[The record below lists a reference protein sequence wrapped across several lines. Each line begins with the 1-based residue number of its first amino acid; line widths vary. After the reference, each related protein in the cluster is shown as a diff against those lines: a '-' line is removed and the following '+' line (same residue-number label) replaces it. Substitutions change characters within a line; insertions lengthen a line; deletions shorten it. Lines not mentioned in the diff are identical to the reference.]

1 MRAVQLPSGS
11 YRVQVMIDGISH
23 SITRPTAEEAL
34 RAAEMLKA
42 GKTEKTLRE
51 CCLDY
56 IELREAV
63 LSASSVRGYKQITKN
78 MLQSIMDVPIAEIT
92 TQAMQRA
99 VNLDL
104 KTHGAKTLQNA
115 VGFVQS
121 VFAEN
126 DIERKKIKLPQIIR
140 NERAFLEPD
149 ELLLF
154 IDSIVGHK
162 WEAGML
168 LMCHGLRASEALN
181 IQRKNITANCIAVRG
196 AAVLNEKEELTR
208 QAMNKNQSSR
218 RDVPV
223 LIPNLL
229 TAVAHMKPDEYVC
242 PANKS
247 QAVHHAINSVC
258 RKLGMPEVGCHG
270 LRHSFC
276 SLCYSLGLSEKTTMA
291 LGGWSDFNTMRK
303 IYTHLS
309 QGKRTAET
317 EKLTD
322 FFTRISHGA
331 SKTRVPMGAEIPL
344 PERTP
349 IGAVMVEAA
358 GIELESIEE
367 GCPSL
372 LADYTVY
379 F

>member
-11 YRVQVMIDGISH
+11 YRVQVMIDGVSH
-23 SITRPTAEEAL
+23 SITRKTAAEAL
-34 RAAEMLKA
+34 REAEMLRK
-42 GKTEKTLRE
+42 GITVKTLRQ
-51 CCLDY
+51 CCLEY

-63 LSASSVRGYKQITKN
+63 LSASTIRGYKQITAN
-78 MLQSIMDVPIAEIT
+78 MMQTIMDSPAAALT
-92 TQAMQRA
+92 TQEFQRA

-104 KTHGAKTLQNA
+104 KTHSPKTMQNA
-115 VGFVQS
+115 VGFIQS
-121 VFAEN
+121 VLADNE
-126 DIERKKIKLPQIIR
+126 IERKKIRLPQIIR
-140 NERAFLEPD
+140 NERAFLEPE

-154 IDSIVGHK
+154 VEAIRGHK

-168 LMCHGLRASEALN
+168 LMCHGLRASEAMN
-181 IQRKNITANCIAVRG
+181 VKRKNITDNGIAVRG
-196 AAVLNEKEELTR
+196 AAVLGENDVLVR
-208 QAMNKNQSSR
+208 QEANKNQSSR

-229 TAVAHMKPDEYVC
+229 VAVAHMRPEEYVC

-258 RKLGMPEVGCHG
+258 RKLGFPEIGCHG

-322 FFTRISHGA
+322 FFTRISHN
-331 SKTRVPMGAEIPL
+331 SPKTRVPVVAEMPL

-358 GIELESIEE
+358 GIELDSIEE

-372 LADYTVY
+372 LADYSVY
-379 F
+379 I